1 MSSNSAAVFL
11 QAKWQSI
18 AQFRWR
24 TLEAEWASLLQNPQF
39 KEAGMRK
46 ALRLVKEREH
56 LTQLLRR
63 IECYLGFEPKQL
75 DRENIGPGLAE
86 LEKYTDAVRC
96 IRVLIQSG
104 ESEETII
111 ALLMLLVP
119 SSDANGKRG
128 RPKGTIDHDESVLL
142 AMEYRNSDPREFSWP
157 KLADML
163 LNCKI
168 HNSHTSE
175 SECVDRLRKAVRRL
189 RLFLRELGYVQ
200 AGK

>member
-1 MSSNSAAVFL
+1 VSSNSAAVFL

-75 DRENIGPGLAE
+75 DPENIGPGLAE

-119 SSDANGKRG
+119 SSNANGKCG
-128 RPKGTIDHDESVLL
+128 RPKGTIDHDESVLS
-142 AMEYRNSDPREFSWP
+142 AMELRDSDPKEFSWP
-157 KLADML
+157 KLADEL
-163 LNCKI
+163 LDCKV
-168 HNSHTSE
+168 HNPHTSE
-175 SECVDRLRKAVRRL
+175 SECVDKLKKAVKRLRV
-189 RLFLRELGYVQ
+189 FLQKLGYEQ